1 MLAYSLVQQQIP
13 FQLDFVFLHFA
24 KCFDIFIFFWQLMG
38 ELAKVLL
45 MQLPILEY
53 RIRNI
58 TSAAELAIAD
68 FMTIEII

>member
-1 MLAYSLVQQQIP
+1 
-13 FQLDFVFLHFA
+13 
-24 KCFDIFIFFWQLMG
+24 MG